1 MLSDWLKVL
10 KSSKKFKVCNQSEI
24 QDDCTAIQRFYM
36 GPIWENHF
44 SQKSG
49 IGLNPNGT
57 LIITGLSFA
66 KFEFFCVSRKLKM
79 ATTIRQSFYVRPY
92 DKIKNYIS

>member
-57 LIITGLSFA
+57 WIITGLSFA
-66 KFEFFCVSRKLKM
+66 KFEFFVSVGNWRWPPPQDKVS
-79 ATTIRQSFYVRPY
+79 TY
-92 DKIKNYIS
+92 DHMTK

>member
-1 MLSDWLKVL
+1 MIFISFGNSTWLLLLGPIMLSDWLKVL

-57 LIITGLSFA
+57 
-66 KFEFFCVSRKLKM
+66 
-79 ATTIRQSFYVRPY
+79 
-92 DKIKNYIS
+92 